1 MGMGDFEKDDLEKV
15 LPSEITDVA
24 VRFGNELVIPFK
36 ETKRAISI
44 AAQNLIAVLGV
55 EGFRIL
61 GEQLGVVTY
70 SGYEFKFDGDWAD
83 FVLLN
88 SDAALHFIDENALG
102 KGYGY
107 ILTTTSENEFN
118 HLRT

>member
-1 MGMGDFEKDDLEKV
+1 MDDFEKDALEEL

-24 VRFGNELVIPFK
+24 VRFGNEFVIPFK
-36 ETKRAISI
+36 EAKRAIGI

-61 GEQLGVVTY
+61 EDGLGVVTY
-70 SGYEFKFDGDWAD
+70 SGYEFKFDGDWAE
-83 FVLLN
+83 FVRLN

-102 KGYGY
+102 EGYGY
-107 ILTTTSENEFN
+107 TLTATSENEFK